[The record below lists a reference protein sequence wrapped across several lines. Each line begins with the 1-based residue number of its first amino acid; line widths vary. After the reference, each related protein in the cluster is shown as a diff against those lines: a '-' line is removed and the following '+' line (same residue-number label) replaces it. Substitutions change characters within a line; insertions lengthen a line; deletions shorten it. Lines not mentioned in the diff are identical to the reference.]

1 VTVRRREFITLL
13 GGAAAWPMAAR
24 AQQAGQLRRI
34 VLIEGYGESDPEG
47 QARFAAVE
55 AGLRQLGWING
66 RNIKIESWF
75 GVVGVDRLKEHAT
88 QLLALPRDVVVAGT
102 TPITQTVQEL
112 ALPTPIVFVNISNP
126 IGTGVL
132 SNFARPGGRATGFT
146 NFEAS
151 MAGKWLE
158 LLKEVAPGTER
169 FGILGN
175 SQSSSASMFARSIET
190 AAKAMRMPAKNFFA
204 SDGGQIE
211 QQVMA
216 VADEPRSGLV
226 VLPDPLFGARRANIT
241 ALALQRRLPAMYPLR
256 FWASEGGLIS
266 YGVDQLDL
274 YRRTAT
280 YVDRILKG
288 EAPGDLPV
296 QQPTKFELA
305 VNLRTAKAI
314 GLTIPETFLSR
325 ADEVIE

>member
-1 VTVRRREFITLL
+1 MIGRRQFITLL
-13 GGAAAWPMAAR
+13 GSAAAAWPLSAR
-24 AQQAGQLRRI
+24 AQQRAQLRRI
-34 VLIEGYGESDPEG
+34 VFIEGYGESDPEG
-47 QARFAAVE
+47 QARSAALE
-55 AGLRQLGWING
+55 AGLRQLGWMNG

-75 GVVGVDRLKEHAT
+75 GVVGVDRLKEHAA
-88 QLLALPRDVVVAGT
+88 QLLAQPPDLVVAAT
-102 TPITQTVQEL
+102 TPITQMVQQL
-112 ALPTPIVFVNISNP
+112 ALPTPIVFVNISDP
-126 IGTGVL
+126 IGTGVV
-132 SNFARPGGRATGFT
+132 SSFARPGGRTTGFT

-158 LLKEVAPGTER
+158 LLKEVAPGIER

-175 SQSSSASMFARSIET
+175 SRNPSSSMFARSIET
-190 AAKAMRMPAKNFFA
+190 AAKTMRMPTKNFFV
-204 SDGGQIE
+204 SDGSQIE
-211 QQVMA
+211 QRVAA
-216 VADEPRSGLV
+216 VADEPRGGLV
-226 VLPDPLFGARRANIT
+226 MLPDPLFGARRAKIT
-241 ALALQRRLPAMYPLR
+241 ALARQRRLPAMYPLR

-280 YVDRILKG
+280 YVYRILKG

>member
-1 VTVRRREFITLL
+1 
-13 GGAAAWPMAAR
+13 
-24 AQQAGQLRRI
+24 
-34 VLIEGYGESDPEG
+34 
-47 QARFAAVE
+47 
-55 AGLRQLGWING
+55 
-66 RNIKIESWF
+66 
-75 GVVGVDRLKEHAT
+75 
-88 QLLALPRDVVVAGT
+88 
-102 TPITQTVQEL
+102 
-112 ALPTPIVFVNISNP
+112 
-126 IGTGVL
+126 
-132 SNFARPGGRATGFT
+132 
-146 NFEAS
+146 
-151 MAGKWLE
+151 
-158 LLKEVAPGTER
+158 
-169 FGILGN
+169 
-175 SQSSSASMFARSIET
+175 
-190 AAKAMRMPAKNFFA
+190 MPAKNFFA